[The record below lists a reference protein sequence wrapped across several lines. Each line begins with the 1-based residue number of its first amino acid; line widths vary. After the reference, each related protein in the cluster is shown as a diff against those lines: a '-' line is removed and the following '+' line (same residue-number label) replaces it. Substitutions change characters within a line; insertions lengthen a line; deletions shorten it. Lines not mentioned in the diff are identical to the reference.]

1 MHKILI
7 ALAFVCLA
15 VRAETVTTVDVDGIA
30 VPLRATS
37 VLAEDVLDADKAVAR
52 ARLDYTPGKESI
64 TFFDANDRKIAR
76 PVESGYFRRTLGKTT
91 DGRTVVQDFWQDTAT
106 KRSAPFALTQR
117 AAATDD
123 HGGGIPT
130 LLPPVQ
136 AGRALGRALAR
147 LRAPDA
153 VAGAIDSTMVFYDRN
168 GAVSFIAPFRA
179 GKEAGYSN
187 YYEENRLRIQSPP
200 LQADDA
206 APPDEL
212 PEFRAVVTP
221 HIRVFYP
228 DGRLLALIPYQAE
241 NEATDKPILFYRA
254 DGSLLAAINTDRE
267 PSVRLWDSAGTL
279 LTPDTAAY
287 EATRTELKAAW
298 QPVKVL
304 HGRFDQSRLELFDGV
319 RRNAQ
324 GVRVVAVSGIDVPLR
339 VDNTLPEAVLDADK
353 AATAENITYIAV
365 APQTFYYDA
374 DGKKSAQPAPGGYF
388 RKVVGKTADGRAVVQ
403 DYYQD
408 SGKPQTTLFIQR
420 ADAAADD
427 FRAEMADSPVA
438 TYSRSGAILR
448 VNYPVRADK
457 STHRSASYIDG
468 RLLMQDALP
477 PGVSDPDD
485 PLRELQALP
494 DYVRTFYPDGRLWS
508 LSTDEKNGDG
518 IRATYRADGSLLR
531 ARGTKADGYPKTW
544 WSADG
549 KPLEKGTEA
558 RRQAIAEYNTQ
569 VDTLNARLDQ
579 WLEAAEPP
587 PTTPEK

>member
-37 VLAEDVLDADKAVAR
+37 VLAEDVLDADQAVAR

-64 TFFDANDRKIAR
+64 AYFDANDRNIAR
-76 PVESGYFRRTLGKTT
+76 PVESGYFRRTLGKTA

-106 KRSAPFALTQR
+106 KRTAPYVLTQR
-117 AAATDD
+117 AAADD
-123 HGGGIPT
+123 HGGGIT
-130 LLPPVQ
+130 TFLPPLQ
-136 AGRALGRALAR
+136 AGKALGRALAR

-153 VAGAIDSTMVFYDRN
+153 ANGVIGSTVVFYDRN
-168 GAVSFIAPFRA
+168 GAVVLITPSHA
-179 GKEAGYSN
+179 GKPVGFMGC
-187 YYEENRLRIQSPP
+187 YEDGRLRGQIP
-200 LQADDA
+200 LPRDNDTADS
-206 APPDEL
+206 EL
-212 PEFRAVVTP
+212 PEFPAFATAHSRLY
-221 HIRVFYP
+221 YP
-228 DGRLLALIPYQAE
+228 DGRLLALLAQGNAV
-241 NEATDKPILFYRA
+241 NALTLFYRA
-254 DGSLLAAINTDRE
+254 DGSLLAVNSAERE
-267 PSVRLWDSAGTL
+267 RPLLWDRAGTP
-279 LTPDTAAY
+279 LTEGTTAYQA
-287 EATRTELKAAW
+287 AITELQQLWQQVNAW
-298 QPVKVL
+298 FSRL
-304 HGRFDQSRLELFDGV
+304 NQSRLELFDGV
-319 RRNAQ
+319 RHNAQ

-388 RKVVGKTADGRAVVQ
+388 RKVVGKTADGRAVAQ

-438 TYSRSGAILR
+438 TYGRDGAIIR
-448 VNYPVRADK
+448 VHYPVRADNT
-457 STHRSASYIDG
+457 THRTADYVEG

-477 PGVSDPDD
+477 PGTHDPDD
-485 PLRELQALP
+485 PLRELQGLAG
-494 DYVRTFYPDGRLWS
+494 YYRYYYPDGRLWS
-508 LSTDEKNGDG
+508 LKTDEKNGDG

-544 WSADG
+544 WNADG
-549 KPLEKGTEA
+549 KPLGKDTEA
-558 RRQAIAEYNTQ
+558 RRQAIAEYNAQ
-569 VDTLNARLDQ
+569 VEVLNARLDK
-579 WLEAAEPP
+579 WLELAQPSPDASGE
-587 PTTPEK
+587 

>member
-37 VLAEDVLDADKAVAR
+37 VLAEDVLDADQAVAR

-64 TFFDANDRKIAR
+64 AYFDANDRNIAR
-76 PVESGYFRRTLGKTT
+76 PVESGYFRRTLGKTA

-106 KRSAPFALTQR
+106 KRTAPYVLTQR
-117 AAATDD
+117 AAADD
-123 HGGGIPT
+123 HGGGIT
-130 LLPPVQ
+130 TFLPPLQ
-136 AGRALGRALAR
+136 AGKALGRALAR

-153 VAGAIDSTMVFYDRN
+153 ANGVIGSTVVFYDRN
-168 GAVSFIAPFRA
+168 GAVVLITPSHA
-179 GKEAGYSN
+179 GKPVGFMGC
-187 YYEENRLRIQSPP
+187 YEDGRLRGQIP
-200 LQADDA
+200 LPRDNDTADS
-206 APPDEL
+206 EL
-212 PEFRAVVTP
+212 PEFPAFATAHSRLY
-221 HIRVFYP
+221 YP
-228 DGRLLALIPYQAE
+228 DGRLLALLAQGNAV
-241 NEATDKPILFYRA
+241 NALTLFYRA
-254 DGSLLAAINTDRE
+254 DGSLLAVNSAERE
-267 PSVRLWDSAGTL
+267 RPLLWDRAGTP
-279 LTPDTAAY
+279 LTEGTTAYQA
-287 EATRTELKAAW
+287 AITELQQLWQQVNAW
-298 QPVKVL
+298 FSRL
-304 HGRFDQSRLELFDGV
+304 DQSRLELYHGV

-353 AATAENITYIAV
+353 AATAENITYIAGEV
-365 APQTFYYDA
+365 QTFYYDA

-388 RKVVGKTADGRAVVQ
+388 RKVVGKTADGRIVAQ
-403 DYYQD
+403 DFYQD
-408 SGKPQTTLFIQR
+408 SGKPQTRMFILR

-427 FRAEMADSPVA
+427 FRTEMADSPVA
-438 TYSRSGAILR
+438 TYGRDGAIIR
-448 VNYPVRADK
+448 VHYPVRADNT
-457 STHRSASYIDG
+457 THRTADYVEG

-477 PGVSDPDD
+477 PGTHDPDD
-485 PLRELQALP
+485 PLRELQGLAG
-494 DYVRTFYPDGRLWS
+494 YYRYYYPDGRLWS
-508 LSTDEKNGDG
+508 LKTDEKNGDG

-569 VDTLNARLDQ
+569 V
-579 WLEAAEPP
+579 
-587 PTTPEK
+587 

>member
-37 VLAEDVLDADKAVAR
+37 VLAEDVLDADQAVAR
-52 ARLDYTPGKESI
+52 ARLDYTPGKESVI
-64 TFFDANDRKIAR
+64 FFNANDRKIAR
-76 PVESGYFRRTLGKTT
+76 PVESGYFQRTLGKTA
-91 DGRTVVQDFWQDTAT
+91 DGRTVVQEFWQDTAT
-106 KRSAPFALTQR
+106 KRSAPYALTRR
-117 AAATDD
+117 AAATN
-123 HGGGIPT
+123 GGGIT
-130 LLPPVQ
+130 ALLPPLQ
-136 AGRALGRALAR
+136 AGKALGRALAR
-147 LRAPDA
+147 LRAPNA
-153 VAGAIDSTMVFYDRN
+153 ANGAIDSTLVLYDRN

-187 YYEENRLRIQSPP
+187 YYEEDRLRIQSPP

-228 DGRLLALIPYQAE
+228 DGRLLALMPSPAPGE
-241 NEATDKPILFYRA
+241 TANALTLCYRA
-254 DGSLLAAINTDRE
+254 DGSLLAAINPDRE
-267 PSVRLWDSAGTL
+267 PSLRLWDSAGTL

-287 EATRTELKAAW
+287 EAARAELKATW
-298 QPVKVL
+298 QPVKAL
-304 HGRFDQSRLELFDGV
+304 HRRFDQSRLELFDGV

-339 VDNTLPEAVLDADK
+339 VDNTLPEAILDANH
-353 AATAENITYIAV
+353 AAAQGGNITYIAGEV
-365 APQTFYYDA
+365 QTFYYDA
-374 DGKKSAQPAPGGYF
+374 HYQKVAQPAPGGYF
-388 RKVVGKTADGRAVVQ
+388 RKVVGKTADGRTVAQ
-403 DYYQD
+403 DFYQD
-408 SGKPQTTLFIQR
+408 SGKPQTRMFILR
-420 ADAAADD
+420 D
-427 FRAEMADSPVA
+427 
-438 TYSRSGAILR
+438 GAIIR
-448 VNYPVRADK
+448 VHYPVRADNT
-457 STHRSASYIDG
+457 THRTADYVEG

-477 PGVSDPDD
+477 PGTHDPDD
-485 PLRELQALP
+485 PLRELLALP

-518 IRATYRADGSLLR
+518 IRAVYRADGSLLM
-531 ARGTKADGYPKTW
+531 ARGTKADDKTETW

>member
-15 VRAETVTTVDVDGIA
+15 VRAETVATVDVDGIA

-37 VLAEDVLDADKAVAR
+37 VLAEDVLDADQAVAR

-64 TFFDANDRKIAR
+64 AYFDANDRNIAR
-76 PVESGYFRRTLGKTT
+76 PVESGYFSRTLGKTA

-106 KRSAPFALTQR
+106 KRSAPYALTRR
-117 AAATDD
+117 AAATND
-123 HGGGIPT
+123 HGGGIAT

-153 VAGAIDSTMVFYDRN
+153 ANGVVDSTAVLYDRN
-168 GAVSFIAPFRA
+168 GAVVLIIPTHA
-179 GKEAGYSN
+179 GEPAGFTG
-187 YYEENRLRIQSPP
+187 YYEDGRLRGQLPP
-200 LQADDA
+200 LSHGSDTADS
-206 APPDEL
+206 EL
-212 PEFRAVVTP
+212 PEFSAFATAHSRMY
-221 HIRVFYP
+221 YP
-228 DGRLLALIPYQAE
+228 DGRLLALLPQDDAA
-241 NEATDKPILFYRA
+241 NGLILFYRA
-254 DGSLLAAINTDRE
+254 DGSLLATINPDRE
-267 PSVRLWDSAGTL
+267 PSVRLWDGAGTPLTEGTTAYQAATAELQPL
-279 LTPDTAAY
+279 LQQV
-287 EATRTELKAAW
+287 KAMDRR
-298 QPVKVL
+298 V
-304 HGRFDQSRLELFDGV
+304 RQSRLEFSHGV

-339 VDNTLPEAVLDADK
+339 VDNTLPEAILDANR
-353 AATAENITYIAV
+353 AAAQGGSITYIAGE
-365 APQTFYYDA
+365 AQTFYYDA

-388 RKVVGKTADGRAVVQ
+388 RKVVGKTADSRAVAQ
-403 DYYQD
+403 DFYQD
-408 SGKPQTTLFIQR
+408 SGKPQTRMFILR

-427 FRAEMADSPVA
+427 FRTEMADSPVA
-438 TYSRSGAILR
+438 TYGRDGAVYR
-448 VNYPVRADK
+448 VHYPVRADNT
-457 STHRSASYIDG
+457 THRTADYVEG
-468 RLLMQDALP
+468 RLLMQDVLP
-477 PGVSDPDD
+477 PGTHDPDD
-485 PLRELQALP
+485 PLRELQGLAG
-494 DYVRTFYPDGRLWS
+494 YYRYYYPDGRLWS
-508 LSTDEKNGDG
+508 LKTDEKNGDG
-518 IRATYRADGSLLR
+518 IRAAYRADGSLLM

>member
-15 VRAETVTTVDVDGIA
+15 VRAETAATVDVDGIA

-37 VLAEDVLDADKAVAR
+37 VLAEDVLDADQAVAR
-52 ARLDYTPGKESI
+52 ARLDYTPGKESVAY
-64 TFFDANDRKIAR
+64 FDANDRKIAR
-76 PVESGYFRRTLGKTT
+76 PVESGYFRRTLGKTA

-106 KRSAPFALTQR
+106 KRTAPYALTRR
-117 AAATDD
+117 AAATN
-123 HGGGIPT
+123 GGGITT
-130 LLPPVQ
+130 LLPPLQ
-136 AGRALGRALAR
+136 AGKALGRALAR

-187 YYEENRLRIQSPP
+187 YYEEGRLRIQSPP

-221 HIRVFYP
+221 HIRLFYP

-267 PSVRLWDSAGTL
+267 RSVQRWDSAGTP
-279 LTPDTAAY
+279 LTPGTAASK
-287 EATRTELKAAW
+287 AAAAELKTVW
-298 QPVKVL
+298 QQVKAL
-304 HGRFDQSRLELFDGV
+304 HGRFDQSRLELFGGV

-339 VDNTLPEAVLDADK
+339 VDNTLPEAILDANR
-353 AATAENITYIAV
+353 AAAQGGSITYIAGE
-365 APQTFYYDA
+365 AQTFYYDA

-388 RKVVGKTADGRAVVQ
+388 RKVVGKTADGRIVAQ
-403 DYYQD
+403 DFYQD
-408 SGKPQTTLFIQR
+408 SGKPQTRMFILR

-427 FRAEMADSPVA
+427 FRTEMADSPVA
-438 TYSRSGAILR
+438 TYGRDDVIIR
-448 VNYPVRADK
+448 VDYPVQADNT
-457 STHRSASYIDG
+457 THRAANYVEG
-468 RLLMQDALP
+468 RLLSQDALP
-477 PGVSDPDD
+477 PGTRDPDD
-485 PLRELQALP
+485 PLRELQGLAG
-494 DYVRTFYPDGRLWS
+494 YYRYYYPDGRL
-508 LSTDEKNGDG
+508 LLLKTDEKNGDG
-518 IRATYRADGSLLR
+518 IRAAYRADGSLLM
-531 ARGTKADGYPKTW
+531 ARGTKADGKTETW

-558 RRQAIAEYNTQ
+558 RRQAIAEYNTR

>member
-37 VLAEDVLDADKAVAR
+37 VLAEDVLDADQAVAR
-52 ARLDYTPGKESI
+52 ARLDYTPGKESVI
-64 TFFDANDRKIAR
+64 FFNANNRKIAR
-76 PVESGYFRRTLGKTT
+76 PVESGYFSRTLGKTA

-106 KRSAPFALTQR
+106 KRSAPYALTRR
-117 AAATDD
+117 AAAADNR
-123 HGGGIPT
+123 GSGITT
-130 LLPPVQ
+130 LLPPLQ
-136 AGRALGRALAR
+136 AGKTLRRALAR

-187 YYEENRLRIQSPP
+187 YYEEGRLRIQSPP

-267 PSVRLWDSAGTL
+267 WSVQRWDSAGTP
-279 LTPDTAAY
+279 LTPGTAASK
-287 EATRTELKAAW
+287 AAAAELKTVW
-298 QPVKVL
+298 QQVKAL
-304 HGRFDQSRLELFDGV
+304 LGRFDQSRLELFDGV

-339 VDNTLPEAVLDADK
+339 VDNTLPEMLLDANR
-353 AATAENITYIAV
+353 AAAQGGTTYIAGE
-365 APQTFYYDA
+365 AQTFYYDA

-388 RKVVGKTADGRAVVQ
+388 RKVVGKTADGRIVAQ
-403 DYYQD
+403 DFYQD
-408 SGKPQTTLFIQR
+408 SGKPQTRMFILR

-427 FRAEMADSPVA
+427 FRTEMADSPVA
-438 TYSRSGAILR
+438 TYGRDGAIIR
-448 VNYPVRADK
+448 VHYPVRADNT
-457 STHRSASYIDG
+457 THRTADYVEG

-477 PGVSDPDD
+477 PGTHDPDD
-485 PLRELQALP
+485 PLRELQGLAG
-494 DYVRTFYPDGRLWS
+494 YYRYYYPDGRLWS
-508 LSTDEKNGDG
+508 LKTDEKNGDG
-518 IRATYRADGSLLR
+518 IRAAYRADGSLLM
-531 ARGTKADGYPKTW
+531 ARGTKADGYPKMW

>member
-37 VLAEDVLDADKAVAR
+37 VLAEDVLDADQAVAR
-52 ARLDYTPGKESI
+52 ARLDYTPGKESVI
-64 TFFDANDRKIAR
+64 FFNANNRKIAR
-76 PVESGYFRRTLGKTT
+76 PVESGYFSRTLGKTA

-106 KRSAPFALTQR
+106 KRSAPYALTRR
-117 AAATDD
+117 AAAADNR
-123 HGGGIPT
+123 GSGITT
-130 LLPPVQ
+130 LLPPLQ
-136 AGRALGRALAR
+136 AGKTLRRALAR

-187 YYEENRLRIQSPP
+187 YYEEGRLRIQSPP

-267 PSVRLWDSAGTL
+267 WSVQRWDSAGTP
-279 LTPDTAAY
+279 LTPGTAASK
-287 EATRTELKAAW
+287 AAAAELKTVW
-298 QPVKVL
+298 QQVKAL
-304 HGRFDQSRLELFDGV
+304 LGRFDQSRLELFDGV

-339 VDNTLPEAVLDADK
+339 VDNTLPEMLLDANR
-353 AATAENITYIAV
+353 AAAQGGTTYIAGE
-365 APQTFYYDA
+365 AQTFYYDA

-388 RKVVGKTADGRAVVQ
+388 RKVVGKTADGRIVAQ
-403 DYYQD
+403 DFYQD
-408 SGKPQTTLFIQR
+408 SGKPQTRMFILR

-427 FRAEMADSPVA
+427 FRTEMADSPVA
-438 TYSRSGAILR
+438 TYGRDGAIIR
-448 VNYPVRADK
+448 VHYPVRADNT
-457 STHRSASYIDG
+457 THRTADYVEG

-477 PGVSDPDD
+477 PGTHDPDD
-485 PLRELQALP
+485 PLRELQGLAG
-494 DYVRTFYPDGRLWS
+494 YYRYYYPDGRLWS
-508 LSTDEKNGDG
+508 LKTDEKNGDG
-518 IRATYRADGSLLR
+518 IRAAYRADGSLLM

-579 WLEAAEPP
+579 WREAAEPP